1 MVGAAATV
9 SRRSVAG
16 SNNSSRVWS
25 PHSDRHHHPTILLVL
40 ASGKHHY
47 GLNEHL
53 PTPPLEQLHDW
64 FTKDKGHIQYINS
77 ITNKELLS
85 SSHQSIMP
93 EPETGIRH
101 ARKVSSLS
109 SKELLI
115 WCFVWHK
122 ITISY
127 PQART
132 FLLRRYNA
140 RGNRDKATIQ
150 IEDITSILLLWL
162 GNIVSWVVQEWIYFI
177 VVYSNISS
185 SPFTI
190 EQIVHMLEKRWSVS
204 SLRTFTQ
211 PSVSLLNTLG
221 KKLGK
226 EAMKIDRTA

>member
-1 MVGAAATV
+1 M
-9 SRRSVAG
+9 
-16 SNNSSRVWS
+16 WS
-25 PHSDRHHHPTILLVL
+25 PHSYHHHHPTILLVL

-150 IEDITSILLLWL
+150 KILLLFCFCGL
-162 GNIVSWVVQEWIYFI
+162 ETLWVGLSKNEYISLSFI
-177 VVYSNISS
+177 PIFPPLLLQLSKSFTCWRSVDQYRASAP
-185 SPFTI
+185 SPSP
-190 EQIVHMLEKRWSVS
+190 R
-204 SLRTFTQ
+204 SLFSTPWAR
-211 PSVSLLNTLG
+211 S
-221 KKLGK
+221 
-226 EAMKIDRTA
+226 